1 MCTFP
6 VYYIYSVF
14 FEGLLYLT
22 VKQKD
27 NLLFAVER
35 ANYPQSSLDELLPAL
50 EFLYFTTSTTA
61 KAFEVIHAVG
71 KTQLCVEPC
80 VV

>member
-1 MCTFP
+1 M
-6 VYYIYSVF
+6 F
-14 FEGLLYLT
+14 FEGFLYLT

-35 ANYPQSSLDELLPAL
+35 AKSPQSSLDELLPAL

-61 KAFEVIHAVG
+61 IAFEIIHAVG
-71 KTQLCVEPC
+71 KTQWCVEPC
-80 VV
+80 MV